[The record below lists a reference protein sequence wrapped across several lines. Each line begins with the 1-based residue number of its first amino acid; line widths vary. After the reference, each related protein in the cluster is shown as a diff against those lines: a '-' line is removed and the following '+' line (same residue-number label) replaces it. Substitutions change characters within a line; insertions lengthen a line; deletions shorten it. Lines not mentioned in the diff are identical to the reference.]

1 MLRGA
6 AERAGQ
12 AVAGAS
18 QGRGGRTCEG
28 QGAEGSDV
36 AAASVCLVI
45 QPKACAR
52 RGVSRMRPE

>member
-12 AVAGAS
+12 AVAGGS
-18 QGRGGRTCEG
+18 HGRGGRTREG